1 MCARVLARMC
11 VFACVCGRAPVCVGV
26 CGRVHTHVCLCA
38 CVCLY
43 ECACVWVC
51 GGVCACVS
59 VPVHMRVH
67 LCACACVGVHVP
79 VFLSPLNYSAQL
91 THLFSTCYH
100 EPDRTVGSE
109 KTKTNKKITEVEP
122 QHMFY
127 VGKISKKNRRT
138 RPQEL

>member
-1 MCARVLARMC
+1 MC
-11 VFACVCGRAPVCVGV
+11 VHVGV
-26 CGRVHTHVCLCA
+26 C
-38 CVCLY
+38 
-43 ECACVWVC
+43 
-51 GGVCACVS
+51 VCACVFVCLCVCACVR
-59 VPVHMRVH
+59 VPVRVH